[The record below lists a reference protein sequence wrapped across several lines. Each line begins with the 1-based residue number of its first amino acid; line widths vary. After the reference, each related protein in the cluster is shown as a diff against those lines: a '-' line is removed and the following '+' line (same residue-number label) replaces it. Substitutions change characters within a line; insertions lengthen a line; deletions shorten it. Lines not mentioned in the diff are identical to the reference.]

1 MKFKKDSKYFEAKIY
16 SLASSMQETYVILE
30 DKQEARLL
38 PIEIGNIAASS
49 IAIRFTGIAMP
60 RPITQD
66 LFLPVI
72 EHLGGKIK
80 FVAIDDFE
88 KETYY
93 SSLALENDK
102 GEMKFIDMRPSDALA
117 ISVRAGCA
125 IWVAEDVL
133 EKTLSV
139 KKPISDNEIKDFK
152 TNLDTLGPK
161 KFFEQLK
168 KDDK

>member
-1 MKFKKDSKYFEAKIY
+1 MKFKKDAQYFEAKIY
-16 SLASSMQETYVILE
+16 SLASSQQETYVILE
-30 DKQEARLL
+30 DKQKARLL

-66 LFLPVI
+66 LFLPIV

-80 FVAIDDFE
+80 FVSIDNFE

-93 SSLALENDK
+93 SSLALEK
-102 GEMKFIDMRPSDALA
+102 EGGEIKFIDMRPSDALA
-117 ISVRAGCA
+117 ISVRAGCP
-125 IWVAEDVL
+125 IWVADDVL

-139 KKPISDNEIKDFK
+139 KKPISDSEISDFK
-152 TNLDTLGPK
+152 SNLDELGPK

-168 KDDK
+168 KDDN